1 MISAIFSFFG
11 GSAFRMIWGEISA
24 WWTARQEHQQELAR
38 IEAQERADAA
48 AHQRNMESLRLQHDL
63 GVEVI
68 RVQGEIDT
76 RKIEAD
82 GWLEAVKSTGRKV
95 GVAWVDAWNAM
106 IRPAVATWAVIM
118 MTGNYMRLWTLDE
131 NGWAVCGA
139 ALGIYLA
146 DRALFRR
153 GK

>member
-1 MISAIFSFFG
+1 
-11 GSAFRMIWGEISA
+11 MIWGEISA